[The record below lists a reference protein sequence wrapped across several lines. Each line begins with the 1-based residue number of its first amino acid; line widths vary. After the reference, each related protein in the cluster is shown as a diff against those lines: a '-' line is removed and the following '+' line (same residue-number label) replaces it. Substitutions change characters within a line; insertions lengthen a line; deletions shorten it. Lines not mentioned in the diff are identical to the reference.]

1 MPTLH
6 PNVSVTGARAAIDF
20 YVRAFGAEVLTAVEA
35 QGAVVHSDLRL
46 GDSTFTVAEAW
57 PSFGSAAPAPDEPTH
72 ASFTIEVEDTD
83 AAFAR
88 AVDAGAVVV
97 GEPEDAFHGGRIA
110 QVRCPFGHR
119 WFLNHQTEE
128 VSAEELQRRVDA
140 WSASQGTDAAD

>member
-6 PNVSVTGARAAIDF
+6 PNVSVVGARDAIDF
-20 YVRAFGAEVLTAVEA
+20 YVRAFGAEIVSAVEA

-57 PSFGSAAPAPDEPTH
+57 PTFGSAAPGADEPTH
-72 ASFTIEVEDTD
+72 ASFTIEVEDTG

-88 AVDAGAVVV
+88 AVEAGARAVS
-97 GEPEDAFHGGRIA
+97 EPEDAFHGGRIA
-110 QVRCPFGHR
+110 QVRCPYGHR

-128 VSAEELQRRVDA
+128 LSSEELQRRVDA
-140 WSASQGTDAAD
+140 WSAEQAPDAAQ